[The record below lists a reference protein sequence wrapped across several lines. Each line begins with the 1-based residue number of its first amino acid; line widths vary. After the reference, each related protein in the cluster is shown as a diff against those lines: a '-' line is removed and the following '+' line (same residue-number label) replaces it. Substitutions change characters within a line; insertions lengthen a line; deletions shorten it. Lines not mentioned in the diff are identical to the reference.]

1 MMAHSAPWP
10 CPSPVCGRRLV
21 AGEGPP
27 GLLVVPQ
34 ESMCPGPPAAVV
46 PLARSSPEVGSQ
58 VQGG

>member
-1 MMAHSAPWP
+1 MR
-10 CPSPVCGRRLV
+10 CPSPVPGRCRG
-21 AGEGPP
+21 AGEGGP

-34 ESMCPGPPAAVV
+34 ESMCPGIPAAVV